1 MKTNHLIIEGQM
13 KRTCCISTSTDEKKS
28 SEKQQVARG
37 KQKESKMNK
46 LPQSEQNFKQYT

>member
-1 MKTNHLIIEGQM
+1 MKTNNLIIEGQM

-46 LPQSEQNFKQYT
+46 LPQSEQTLKQSP